1 MAASGSKKV
10 IYAAMLG
17 PIVALAGIA
26 AAAYLGIPELDGAAS
41 IGIILGLTAILL
53 EREIK
58 SAYPEIRRIF
68 IEAQSFAAHRRMW
81 REATD

>member
-1 MAASGSKKV
+1 MAASSSKKV
-10 IYAAMLG
+10 IYAALIG
-17 PIVALAGIA
+17 NSLIAGTKFA
-26 AAAYLGIPELDGAAS
+26 AASFTGSSAMLPEADDFENLVSA
-41 IGIILGLTAILL
+41 L

-81 REATD
+81 REATE